1 MSFVDTVLSFFGG
14 KGIPQGCTFT
24 LSCAG
29 EKVVM
34 PVTPES
40 FKASNTYKNSTLDIN
55 AIGEINMIGNR
66 GLEVISFDGFFPAQK
81 YEWSDTND
89 TMPYNLVRK
98 VKRFAI
104 SKKPCKIVISNTAI
118 AMHCTIESFNY
129 DEHDGTSDVYYSI
142 SLKEYRYVRPTS
154 EVKND
159 TTGLY
164 SRIAEVQEEKEMV
177 AYKGNHLLDTANKM
191 VSKVMPIAEQ
201 GQKAIKAYKAM
212 VKSGV
217 NPINTTIKV
226 SKKNA
231 IIKGKVIPL

>member
-1 MSFVDTVLSFFGG
+1 MSFFDKVLSFFDSN
-14 KGIPQGCTFT
+14 GIPQGCTFT
-24 LSCAG
+24 LLCAG

-40 FKASNTYKNSTLDIN
+40 FKVDNTYKNSTLDIN

-66 GLEVISFDGFFPAQK
+66 GLETISFDGFFPAQK

-89 TMPYNLVRK
+89 TIPYNLVRK
-98 VKRFAI
+98 IKRFATN
-104 SKKPCKIVISNTAI
+104 KKPCKITISNTAI
-118 AMHCTIESFNY
+118 SMPCTIESFSY
-129 DEHDGTSDVYYSI
+129 DEHDGTSDVYYNI
-142 SLKEYRYVRPTS
+142 TLKEYRYIRPTS

-164 SRIAEVQEEKEMV
+164 SRIAEAPEEKEVV

-191 VSKVMPIAEQ
+191 VSKVMPIVDQ
-201 GQKAIKAYKAM
+201 GQKAIQVYKAM

-217 NPINTTIKV
+217 NPINAVIKI
-226 SKKNA
+226 SKRKVT
-231 IIKGKVIPL
+231 IKGKVLPL

>member
-1 MSFVDTVLSFFGG
+1 MSFFDTVLSFFGG
-14 KGIPQGCTFT
+14 KELPQGCTFT

-40 FKASNTYKNSTLDIN
+40 FKASIAYKNSTVEIN
-55 AIGEINMIGNR
+55 AIGEINMLGNR

-81 YEWSDTND
+81 YEWADTND
-89 TMPYNLVRK
+89 TKPYNLVRK
-98 VKRFAI
+98 VKRFATT
-104 SKKPCKIVISNTAI
+104 KKPCKIVISNTAI

-129 DEHDGTSDVYYSI
+129 DEHDGTGDVYYSI
-142 SLKEYRYVRPTS
+142 SLKEYRYTRPSS

-159 TTGLY
+159 TTGLH

-177 AYKGNHLLDTANKM
+177 AYEGNHLLDTANKM
-191 VSKVMPIAEQ
+191 VSRVMPIAEQ

-217 NPINTTIKV
+217 NPMNATIKV
-226 SKKNA
+226 SKRNVT
-231 IIKGKVIPL
+231 IKGKVIPL